1 MAETLDPT
9 VMFKQT
15 YGLYIVSSTIGETA
29 NKAVE
34 TSDKA
39 PVGKAAE
46 GTGKTATATS
56 QEEAKGTGSFS
67 AGCIINTA
75 TQVTSNPIQIIIAC
89 NNDNETCKV
98 IKQTGH
104 FALSILDQTA
114 DMVFIGR
121 FGFRSSL
128 EINKFEGIKTATDML
143 GDVYTPEHSCG
154 VMACKVEQ
162 TISAGTHSIFLARVE
177 AAKPFSSARP
187 LTYDYYH
194 NVLKGKTPPKA
205 SSYVVP
211 V

>member
-1 MAETLDPT
+1 MAENVDST

-15 YGLYIVSSTIGETA
+15 YGLYIVSSTLKESAGNE
-29 NKAVE
+29 
-34 TSDKA
+34 
-39 PVGKAAE
+39 P
-46 GTGKTATATS
+46 
-56 QEEAKGTGSFS
+56 FS

-75 TQVTSNPIQIIIAC
+75 TQVTSNPIQITIAC
-89 NNDNETCKV
+89 NNENETCKV
-98 IKQTGH
+98 IKQTGR

-128 EINKFEGIKTATDML
+128 DFNKFEGIETATDVL

-162 TISAGTHSIFLARVE
+162 AIDAGTHSIFLARVE
-177 AAKPFSSARP
+177 AAKHLSSQTP

-205 SSYVVP
+205 SSYSASE
-211 V
+211 